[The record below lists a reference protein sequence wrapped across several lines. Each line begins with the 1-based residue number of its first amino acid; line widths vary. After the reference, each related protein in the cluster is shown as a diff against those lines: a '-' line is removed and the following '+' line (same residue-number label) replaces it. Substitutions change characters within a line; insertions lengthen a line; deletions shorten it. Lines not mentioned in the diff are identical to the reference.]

1 MGSNLMALKPGTV
14 TWNYPGTSPIVREAV
29 GLHRF
34 GRGVTDFVRK
44 LHENTIKARP
54 TAHTFLAW
62 WGKKNL
68 GFQIFIFISRLKVR
82 RAGSDVVCPV
92 RKCAG
97 KHLGG

>member
-1 MGSNLMALKPGTV
+1 MALKPGTV
-14 TWNYPGTSPIVREAV
+14 TWNYPRTSPIVWEAV

-54 TAHTFLAW
+54 TAHTFLE
-62 WGKKNL
+62 KTL
-68 GFQIFIFISRLKVR
+68 GIKYSSSSPDSQVR

-92 RKCAG
+92 RKCVG